1 MPETPASDLPYG
13 QVLRGKVALITG
25 GAAGVGRAVA
35 EAFTAAGASV
45 VILDRDADRL
55 AKVTDS
61 IGGAATGVVGSVER
75 LADNIT
81 AVETAVT
88 AYGRLDIFVGN
99 AGVGAGNLPLAGI
112 PAERLEDAIDE
123 IYAIN
128 VKGYLLGARAAL
140 PELLRTGGN
149 MIFTCS
155 LASYRAVD
163 DGVLYVST
171 KHANLGIVH
180 QLAWEFA
187 PKVRVNGVAV
197 GVARTS
203 MEGLRCLGQ
212 APIDAVL
219 PGAEEVIPLGFIP
232 EPADYGQTF
241 VYLAS
246 GMSGVV
252 TGECVWADSGFGVR
266 GIGSPAG
273 GRDLSWEATRIDGRA
288 LPGAK

>member
-1 MPETPASDLPYG
+1 MPKDQYTSNNK
-13 QVLRGKVALITG
+13 VLEGKVALVTG
-25 GAAGVGRAVA
+25 GAAGIGRAVA
-35 EAFTAAGASV
+35 EAFSAAGAAV

-55 AKVTDS
+55 RQVTAS
-61 IGGAATGVVGSVER
+61 SGHEVTGVVGAVER
-75 LADNIT
+75 LSDNVR
-81 AVETAVT
+81 AVETAVST
-88 AYGRLDIFVGN
+88 YGRLDVFVGN
-99 AGVGAGNLPLAGI
+99 AGVGAGNLPLIGI
-112 PAERLEDAIDE
+112 PAERLEEAIDE

-171 KHANLGIVH
+171 KHANLGIVR

-187 PKVRVNGVAV
+187 PHVRVNGVAV
-197 GVARTS
+197 GVARTA

-212 APIDAVL
+212 ASIDAVL

-241 VYLAS
+241 VFLAS
-246 GMSGVV
+246 GNSRVL

-273 GRDLSWEATRIDGRA
+273 GRDLTWEAARIDGRS
-288 LPGAK
+288 LPAVR

>member
-1 MPETPASDLPYG
+1 MPEYQHSPVG
-13 QVLRGKVALITG
+13 QPLEGKVALVTG

-35 EAFTAAGASV
+35 EAFTAAGADV
-45 VILDRDADRL
+45 IILDRDADRL
-55 AKVTDS
+55 AEATSALGKQ
-61 IGGAATGVVGSVER
+61 ATGVTGSVES
-75 LADNIT
+75 LADNVR
-81 AVETAVT
+81 AVAAAV
-88 AYGRLDIFVGN
+88 AAHGRLDIFVGN
-99 AGVGAGNLPLAGI
+99 AGVGAGNLPLAAI
-112 PAERLEDAIDE
+112 PADRLEEAIDE

-155 LASYRAVD
+155 LAGYRAVD

-171 KHANLGIVH
+171 KHANVGIVR

-187 PKVRVNGVAV
+187 PRVRVNGVAV
-197 GVARTS
+197 GVARTR
-203 MEGLRCLGQ
+203 MEGLRCLEQ
-212 APIDAVL
+212 DSIDAVL
-219 PGAEEVIPLGFIP
+219 PGAEDVIPLGFIP
-232 EPADYGQTF
+232 EPADYGQTY

-273 GRDLSWEATRIDGRA
+273 GRALTYESTRISG
-288 LPGAK
+288 